1 MGNTNP
7 RYSAGEAPPS
17 MAQVWTMKGLNPAP
31 GAFDPL
37 HAAMGMLNEAG
48 FTGVLGTNS
57 SQTYRRNLKV
67 GEEVF
72 VTTELVSVV
81 GPKKTG
87 VGQGYFVT
95 SRNNW
100 NVDGPNG
107 AAGRAV
113 CREKRRPEG

>member
-1 MGNTNP
+1 MINKWLEAMGNTNP
-7 RYSAGEAPPS
+7 RYNAGEAPPS

-81 GPKKTG
+81 GPKKIG
-87 VGQGYFVT
+87 RAEERRVGQECVSQCRSQW
-95 SRNNW
+95 SRYH
-100 NVDGPNG
+100 
-107 AAGRAV
+107 
-113 CREKRRPEG
+113 